1 VQRPPRATKPRGF
14 PGPLARLLRGPS
26 GIRGAALLGGTV
38 PVILG
43 GVVLVLFAL
52 LSLSAS
58 ESKEGRK
65 RSQNTLIGALTVA
78 AVLFVSVRAGAP
90 WLGVGLALLWGAA
103 RRFGGGSGKAPAPR
117 SAPRESGASA
127 SRGSERMTRAEA
139 YDVLGLAPGASK
151 EQILAEYRRLMKKV
165 HPDQGG
171 TTYLATRLN
180 QAKDVLLGE

>member
-1 VQRPPRATKPRGF
+1 V
-14 PGPLARLLRGPS
+14 L
-26 GIRGAALLGGTV
+26 
-38 PVILG
+38 LG

-65 RSQNTLIGALTVA
+65 RSQNTVIGALTVA
-78 AVLFVSVRAGAP
+78 AVLFVSIRAGAP

-103 RRFGGGSGKAPAPR
+103 KRLGGGSSGKAPTPRAAPGETGV
-117 SAPRESGASA
+117 PP
-127 SRGSERMTRAEA
+127 SRGAERMTRTEA

-151 EQILAEYRRLMKKV
+151 EQVLAEYRRLMKKV

>member
-1 VQRPPRATKPRGF
+1 
-14 PGPLARLLRGPS
+14 
-26 GIRGAALLGGTV
+26 V

-43 GVVLVLFAL
+43 GVVLVLLAL

-58 ESKEGRK
+58 EGKDGRK
-65 RSQNTLIGALTVA
+65 RSQNTVIGVLTVA

-103 RRFGGGSGKAPAPR
+103 KRFGGDTGTATAPPTSPRATGAP
-117 SAPRESGASA
+117 P
-127 SRGSERMTRAEA
+127 SRGTERMTQAEA

-180 QAKDVLLGE
+180 QAKDVLLGQ